1 MTEPL
6 LKIRG
11 LTKSFSNLQ
20 ILKGINLDIM
30 PGEIIGVIGSSGSGK
45 TTFLNSLIGFLKP
58 ESGTVEFKMP
68 KGLSSDKKNKYQSV
82 YKNQKIIKN
91 FYGFAAQLP
100 SFYEKLTV
108 EENLE
113 YFAEHY
119 NLKKE
124 DIKSNVNTLLK
135 MMNLENSA
143 NIVGKNL
150 SGGMERRLDIACSLV
165 HNPKLLILD
174 EPTSDLDP
182 VLRNNIWRL
191 VSEINSKG
199 TTIILSSHH
208 LLELEN
214 LCTRIAVIK
223 GGKLIAV
230 GTAEELRKQ
239 FNVKEQLIIKAEPGK
254 FLRMS
259 TYFKKYKKE
268 IQKHETKNGE
278 LFITCKKPHIILK
291 DLIKTL
297 EKNKEKVIELKL
309 IKPDLDKIFIT
320 INS

>member
-11 LTKSFSNLQ
+11 VTKSFNNVQ
-20 ILKGINLDIM
+20 VLKGIDLDVM
-30 PGEIIGVIGSSGSGK
+30 PGEIIGIIGSSGSGK
-45 TTFLNSLIGFLKP
+45 TTFLNTLIGFLKP
-58 ESGTVEFKMP
+58 DSGTVEFRMP
-68 KGLSSDKKNKYQSV
+68 KVLSSDKKNKYRSV
-82 YKNQKIIKN
+82 YKNQKVIKN
-91 FYGFAAQLP
+91 FYGFATQLP

-108 EENLE
+108 QENLT
-113 YFAEHY
+113 YFADHY

-124 DIKSNVNTLLK
+124 DIQSNVNTLLK

-143 NIVGKNL
+143 NIEGKNL

-165 HNPKLLILD
+165 HNPQLLILD
-174 EPTSDLDP
+174 EPTADLDP
-182 VLRNNIWRL
+182 VLRNNIWSL
-191 VSEINSKG
+191 VSKMNNKG

-223 GGKLIAV
+223 GGKFIAV

-239 FNVKEQLIIKAEPGK
+239 FKVKEQVVIQSVPGK
-254 FLRMS
+254 FSGMS
-259 TYFKKYKKE
+259 GYFKKYKKE
-268 IQKHETKNGE
+268 IEKYKTKKGE
-278 LFITCKKPHIILK
+278 LSITCAKPHIILK

-297 EKNKEKVIELKL
+297 EKNKEKIIELKL

-320 INS
+320 INM

>member
-1 MTEPL
+1 
-6 LKIRG
+6 
-11 LTKSFSNLQ
+11 
-20 ILKGINLDIM
+20 
-30 PGEIIGVIGSSGSGK
+30 
-45 TTFLNSLIGFLKP
+45 
-58 ESGTVEFKMP
+58 
-68 KGLSSDKKNKYQSV
+68 
-82 YKNQKIIKN
+82 
-91 FYGFAAQLP
+91 
-100 SFYEKLTV
+100 
-108 EENLE
+108 
-113 YFAEHY
+113 
-119 NLKKE
+119 
-124 DIKSNVNTLLK
+124 

-182 VLRNNIWRL
+182 VLRNTILSL
-191 VSEINSKG
+191 VSKINNKG

-223 GGKLIAV
+223 GGKFIAV

-239 FNVKEQLIIKAEPGK
+239 FNVKEQVIIKAKPGK
-254 FLRMS
+254 FPRMS
-259 TYFKKYKKE
+259 SYFKKYKKE
-268 IQKHETKNGE
+268 IEKYETKNGE
-278 LFITCKKPHIILK
+278 LFLTCAKPHIILN

-297 EKNKEKVIELKL
+297 EKNKEKIIELKL